1 MKSPAY
7 IASFPAATM
16 SSTIANLPHLQLNL
30 AQQQATSSRPK
41 ALTDTFQ
48 LVPEKATSSS
58 LLIHDLCLDHS
69 LAVSASILG
78 GFYNLLFSWQLNHAI
93 PLILTYNK

>member
-30 AQQQATSSRPK
+30 VQQQATSSRPK

-48 LVPEKATSSS
+48 LVPEKVTSSS
-58 LLIHDLCLDHS
+58 ALINDLCLDHS
-69 LAVSASILG
+69 LAVIASILG
-78 GFYNLLFSWQLNHAI
+78 GFYNLLLSWQLYHAM